1 MTRSEIDL
9 LISFILLVFKVD
21 PDIIAGLI
29 KIYIVTKFY
38 QGYDIEKASLFYLA
52 MRFIKKY
59 NFLFNMNLEG
69 FL

>member
-1 MTRSEIDL
+1 
-9 LISFILLVFKVD
+9 VD